1 MADVAFVPPDVLH
14 ALEIGSGGIVQ
25 VAVAQLGNLP
35 LFRFPELEDLDRVRL
50 RGDSYGLLPAD
61 QLVGGDGRKD
71 RILPLGGFF
80 QLVNEFVPGRRR
92 GEELISLARAF
103 IPSGDVGFLAVGLVI
118 GVYSHGD
125 FNLPE

>member
-1 MADVAFVPPDVLH
+1 LAIF
-14 ALEIGSGGIVQ
+14 
-25 VAVAQLGNLP
+25 P
-35 LFRFPELEDLDRVRL
+35 LFRFPELEDLDRVGL
-50 RGDSYGLLPAD
+50 RGDGYGLLPAN
-61 QLVGGDGRKD
+61 QLVRGDGWKN

-80 QLVNEFVPGRRR
+80 QLVNELVPGRRR